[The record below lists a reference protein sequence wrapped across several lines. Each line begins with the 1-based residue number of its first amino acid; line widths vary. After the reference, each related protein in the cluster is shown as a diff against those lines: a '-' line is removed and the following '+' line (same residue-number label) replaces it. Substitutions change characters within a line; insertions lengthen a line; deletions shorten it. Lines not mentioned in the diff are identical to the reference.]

1 MKDFEYTLSLMID
14 DSVYGIY
21 SIMRL
26 RYVSYFRTREYIV
39 EILVEMVME
48 MDDVGVVD
56 GFHYL

>member
-1 MKDFEYTLSLMID
+1 MSLMID